1 MKIGP
6 VKNSANAAGML
17 WSLMATKK
25 HRVASHHSRPR
36 SAWCRLSTAARGA
49 GARKRS
55 RLNSARNKHC
65 MQVRRKTT
73 TSTGRLAVN
82 NLAIAS
88 LIGMTCIASVMRAM
102 PTSAC
107 RSRPAVVVLKRKPPR
122 PSRD

>member
-6 VKNSANAAGML
+6 VKNSASAAGML

-25 HRVASHHSRPR
+25 HRVASHHSMPR
-36 SAWCRLSTAARGA
+36 SAWCRLNTAARA
-49 GARKRS
+49 TGARKRT

-73 TSTGRLAVN
+73 INTGMIAVISLAT
-82 NLAIAS
+82 AS
-88 LIGMTCIASVMRAM
+88 LSGTTCIASVMKAM

-107 RSRPAVVVLKRKPPR
+107 RSRPAVAVLKLRRPR